1 MRLCFLL
8 SLVPFGAGY
17 RGSIRGPILA
27 QTDLDDWIVGDW
39 QPCAHRCS
47 GPQFR
52 SVHCEMERCHGPR
65 PASQRECRC
74 AEFSHSRV
82 ENYEPL
88 WWNSRSAGLV
98 LILLAAVVLTVC
110 MCCSPDG
117 PPDEEQKPGK
127 SFKTRIVEVPEVVER
142 EVVKEVEEIEE
153 RIVEVKKIEYVD
165 TVVEVPVRKIVEKII
180 EVPELVDRVVEVE
193 VPQITE
199 RVVEVPR
206 VEENIIYRDV
216 YVEEERTVE
225 VPIIE
230 WVDRVVEVPVV
241 KVRENVVHVP
251 QVQYVDKHVEV
262 IQYEDQEI
270 VEYIPK
276 IEERIVEVP
285 KIEIREKIVEVPQV
299 EVRERFV
306 EVPKIEERI
315 IFEDV
320 PEIREIV
327 REVPKVEIQERVV
340 QVPRIQEVERVV
352 QVPTIEERIV
362 HQDVV
367 EVQEVEVRVPVVEVR
382 ERIVPVPVIQVRETR
397 IEVPQIREVIR
408 EVPVP
413 VDEQG
418 RPISN
423 TAALAMMNETVTLA
437 DRGTYEV
444 EITPRL
450 VTSVSPSN
458 RQVQRSAQDEEA
470 EEDADDRPM
479 MIASMPSL
487 PSQFI
492 DAERRVPALDLEN
505 NPVRAFSESPRAH
518 KLQRRESFSSLPTVV
533 DCEGREIGSAA
544 ALDFAGSI
552 SSLPPNVS
560 AARSLPPLA
569 SEPASMSNISQPETA
584 ASWAFGGRAS
594 VSSKTK
600 SLQ

>member
-1 MRLCFLL
+1 MRLGHLL
-8 SLVPFGAGY
+8 TLVPFGAGY

-47 GPQFR
+47 GLQFR
-52 SVHCEMERCHGPR
+52 SVHCEMERCHGPK
-65 PASQRECRC
+65 PTSQRECHC
-74 AEFSHSRV
+74 VAFSHSHA
-82 ENYEPL
+82 EYYEPL

-98 LILLAAVVLTVC
+98 LILMAVVVLTVC

-117 PPDEEQKPGK
+117 PQDEKPGK

-153 RIVEVKKIEYVD
+153 RVVEVKKIQYVD
-165 TVVEVPVRKIVEKII
+165 NVVEVPVQKVVEKIVE
-180 EVPELVDRVVEVE
+180 VPEFVDRVVEVP

-206 VEENIIYRDV
+206 VEENIIYKDV

-241 KVRENVVHVP
+241 KVRENVVNVP

-285 KIEIREKIVEVPQV
+285 RIEIREKVVEVPQV

-352 QVPTIEERIV
+352 QVPTVEERIV

-437 DRGTYEV
+437 EQGTYEV

-450 VTSVSPSN
+450 VTSVSPTT
-458 RQVQRSAQDEEA
+458 RQVQRDSQDEAA
-470 EEDADDRPM
+470 EEEDDRPM

-492 DAERRVPALDLEN
+492 DPEQRVPALDLASH
-505 NPVRAFSESPRAH
+505 PTRAFSESPRGH

-533 DCEGREIGSAA
+533 DCEGREIGTSV

-560 AARSLPPLA
+560 GAARSLPPLA